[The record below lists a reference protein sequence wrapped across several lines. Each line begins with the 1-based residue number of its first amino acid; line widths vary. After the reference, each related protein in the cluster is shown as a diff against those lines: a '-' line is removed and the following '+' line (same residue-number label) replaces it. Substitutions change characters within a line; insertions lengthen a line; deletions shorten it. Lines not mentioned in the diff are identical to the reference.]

1 MKITTILISSITNY
15 TTKQL
20 IENNVYNLLVLQQGK
35 LVDIRCRIISIGER
49 KVLVF
54 KLED

>member
-15 TTKQL
+15 NIDQL
-20 IENNVYNLLVLQQGK
+20 IEKNVYNLLVLQQGK